1 MNLTPR
7 QNQILKSVVDEYI
20 TTADPVSSE
29 QLEKKYNLGVS
40 PATIRNEMV
49 DLTQMVFLRQP
60 HTSAGRIPT
69 PLALRF
75 YIDHLMQEKKLSLA
89 DEVSTKEQVWDARLD
104 FDKLMRQTS
113 QALAA
118 KTKSLSIVATDD
130 GDIYYSGVA
139 NILSMPEFF
148 DIDVTRTV
156 LTFLDEQQRLRQL
169 FFQRT
174 YGPDPVHIVF
184 GAELG
189 WPYFEP
195 VGMAFTY
202 FNTGSKNRGTI
213 AVIGPCTLHFPY
225 IIPTLRYFSNL
236 VNELTASW

>member
-1 MNLTPR
+1 MV
-7 QNQILKSVVDEYI
+7 QEYCE
-20 TTADPVSSE
+20 TAEAVGSDT
-29 QLEKKYNLGVS
+29 LDKKYQIGFS

-49 DLTQMVFLRQP
+49 DLTQMGFLRQP

-213 AVIGPCTLHFPY
+213 AVIGPCRLNFPY

>member
-49 DLTQMVFLRQP
+49 DLTQMGFLRQP

-89 DEVSTKEQVWDARLD
+89 D
-104 FDKLMRQTS
+104 
-113 QALAA
+113 
-118 KTKSLSIVATDD
+118 
-130 GDIYYSGVA
+130 
-139 NILSMPEFF
+139 
-148 DIDVTRTV
+148 
-156 LTFLDEQQRLRQL
+156 
-169 FFQRT
+169 
-174 YGPDPVHIVF
+174 
-184 GAELG
+184 
-189 WPYFEP
+189 
-195 VGMAFTY
+195 
-202 FNTGSKNRGTI
+202 
-213 AVIGPCTLHFPY
+213 
-225 IIPTLRYFSNL
+225 
-236 VNELTASW
+236 